1 MPVIAIHSNPAATM
15 TATVEEYSRMKNR
28 KNIAFG
34 TAILV
39 LALAFGVGAN
49 QWIEPGRSWAAE
61 FQQQIFV
68 NEEAAATVAEIEPT
82 QALLADLYDQI
93 APSVVNIQV
102 TATRSGE
109 ATGSPFGPQEDL
121 PVQGQGSGWIYDEQG
136 HIVTNNHVVE
146 GATEMTVYFS
156 NGMWAEA
163 ELVATDPAADLA
175 VIQVTPPDGVEWR
188 PLPLAQA
195 NSLRVG
201 FAVIAVGSPFG
212 LQETMTAGVVSAL
225 GRSVPTASGLTTGS
239 TYSLPD
245 VIQTDTAINPG
256 NSGGPLLNMLG
267 EVVGVNFA
275 INSTSGSNSGVG
287 FAIPVSVVQKI
298 IPALINDG
306 AFEYSYLGISGAT
319 VNAQVAEENNLEE
332 NTLGIYVAEVVN
344 NGPTAEAGVESGDV
358 IVAINDVAVSH
369 FEELISYLFSNTAP
383 GDTVTLHLLRGGEAV
398 SVEVTVAARPSQAV
412 VTEGETPEL
421 EITISE
427 AIRAATEA
435 VQEAGVM
442 EEIEGASASASIVD
456 GRAVWIVTLTGQRQ
470 TATVTVDGT
479 TGEVLDLNVG

>member
-1 MPVIAIHSNPAATM
+1 
-15 TATVEEYSRMKNR
+15 MKNR

-49 QWIEPGRSWAAE
+49 QWIEPGRSWAAD
-61 FQQQIFV
+61 FLQQTLV
-68 NEEAAATVAEIEPT
+68 NEEAAAAVAEIAPT
-82 QALLADLYDQI
+82 QALFADLYDQV

-102 TATRSGE
+102 T
-109 ATGSPFGPQEDL
+109 GSLAAEQGIFPFGPEGDL
-121 PVQGQGSGWIYDEQG
+121 PVQGQGSGWIFDADG

-156 NGMWAEA
+156 NGMWADA
-163 ELVATDPAADLA
+163 ELVATDPSADLA
-175 VIQVTPPDGVEWR
+175 VIKVTPPEGVEWK
-188 PLPLAQA
+188 PLPLAET

-201 FAVIAVGSPFG
+201 FAVVAVGSPFG

-225 GRSVPTASGLTTGS
+225 GRSIPTEAGLTGGS

-256 NSGGPLLNMLG
+256 NSGGPLLNLLG

-298 IPALINDG
+298 IPALIADG
-306 AFEYSYLGISGAT
+306 TYEYSYLGISGAT
-319 VNAQVAEENNLEE
+319 VNALVAEESNLDE
-332 NTLGIYVAEVVN
+332 NTLGVYVADVVAG
-344 NGPTAEAGVESGDV
+344 GPSAEGGVESGDV
-358 IVAINDVAVSH
+358 IVAINDVAISH
-369 FEELISYLFSNTAP
+369 FEELISYLFNNTEL
-383 GDTVTLHLLRGGEAV
+383 GDTVTLHVLRGDEQL
-398 SVEVTVAARPSQAV
+398 SLDVTVAARPGQDA
-412 VTEGETPEL
+412 EREAEAPEL
-421 EITISE
+421 EVTISE

-435 VQEAGVM
+435 VQEAGIM
-442 EEIEGASASASIVD
+442 EEIEGASATASTVD
-456 GRAVWIVTLTGQRQ
+456 GRAVWIVTLTGARQ
-470 TATVTVDGT
+470 TATVVVDGT
-479 TGEVLDLNVG
+479 TGEVIELNVS